1 MGVWLK
7 SKTGTIYAQRNGKG
21 HRAPVL
27 AIGESAVWCSEL
39 DPENFKNDKDVEVVP
54 NKAPPPKS
62 YKAPLIKDVVQDM
75 AEDRRKNNAS
85 RVAKIMA
92 DRAAKKAA
100 EEAKAKA
107 KPEAPK
113 AEAKSA

>member
-21 HRAPVL
+21 HKAPVL
-27 AIGESAVWCSEL
+27 AIGGDAVWCSEL
-39 DPENFKNDKDVEVVP
+39 DPEALKNDKDVEVVP
-54 NKAPPPKS
+54 NKAPPPKT

-75 AEDRRKNNAS
+75 AEARKRNA
-85 RVAKIMA
+85 AKTAEILKK
-92 DRAAKKAA
+92 RAAA
-100 EEAKAKA
+100 EAAKAP
-107 KPEAPK
+107 KPEPKAEPKK